1 MFVKPYRSH
10 VTQLN
15 GMTPKLWLE
24 RDLNMAPPKLVKSLT
39 EHYSRFNIDLI
50 PVLNSATSV
59 SFRYVDSD
67 DYIVRDLGYASV
79 IMKSL
84 LDLKITGGF
93 NNRIDSIVNKISRI
107 DKFIGV
113 NNGGLFYQILSRQ
126 TYIRSIV
133 VGLKSGA
140 DCISDIE
147 YIELC
152 YDNKPNVIPFLMPI
166 QKKFPIRTKRTGVK
180 LKLDDYNFENTA
192 VYRTGVKIRLYLE
205 PTPASYLVKKESVN
219 CIEDINI
226 SYFDTVKP
234 GKMSDYLLES
244 TEHHLNIYYKDV
256 DDDLVLAFM
265 EVNKERLSQK
275 FGYTVTHI
283 DKDMINLIEMA
294 IF

>member
-24 RDLNMAPPKLVKSLT
+24 RDLNMAPPKLVKSLK
-39 EHYSRFNIDLI
+39 EHYSRFHSELI

-59 SFRYVDSD
+59 SFQYADSNE
-67 DYIVRDLGYASV
+67 YIVRDIGYASI

-93 NNRIDSIVNKISRI
+93 NNRIDSIVKKLASI

-113 NNGGLFYQILSRQ
+113 SKGGLFYQILSRQ

-133 VGLKSGA
+133 IGLKNGA

-147 YIELC
+147 YVELC
-152 YDNKPNVIPFLMPI
+152 YDNKPDVIPFQMPI
-166 QKKFPIRTKRTGVK
+166 SKKFPIRTKRTGVK
-180 LKLDDYNFENTA
+180 LKIEDYNIENTKL
-192 VYRTGVKIRLYLE
+192 YRTGVKIRLYLK
-205 PTPASYLVKKESVN
+205 PTVASYLVQKESIN
-219 CIEDINI
+219 CVEDMT
-226 SYFDTVKP
+226 YFDTSKP
-234 GKMSDYLLES
+234 PQMSDYLLDS
-244 TEHHLNIYYKDV
+244 TEHHLNVYHKDV
-256 DDDLVLAFM
+256 DDELVLAFL

-275 FGYTVTHI
+275 LGYTVTHI
-283 DKDMINLIEMA
+283 DKAILDIIEMA

>member
-10 VTQLN
+10 VTQMN

-24 RDLNMAPPKLVKSLT
+24 RDLNMAPPKLVTSLR
-39 EHYSRFNIDLI
+39 EHYSRFNSDLL
-50 PVLNSATSV
+50 PVLNTATSV
-59 SFRYVDSD
+59 SFQYADSNE
-67 DYIVRDLGYASV
+67 YIVRDLGYASI

-93 NNRIDSIVNKISRI
+93 NNRIDSIVNKLSRI

-113 NNGGLFYQILSRQ
+113 NKGGLFYQILSRQ
-126 TYIRSIV
+126 TYVRSIV
-133 VGLKSGA
+133 VGLKNGA

-147 YIELC
+147 YVELC
-152 YDNKPNVIPFLMPI
+152 YDNKPNIIPFNKPI
-166 QKKFPIRTKRTGVK
+166 AKKFPVRTKRTGVK
-180 LKLDDYNFENTA
+180 LKLEDNNVENTK

-205 PTPASYLVKKESVN
+205 PTIASYIVKKESVN
-219 CIEDINI
+219 CIEDIT
-226 SYFDTVKP
+226 YFDSRNP
-234 GKMSDYLLES
+234 AQMSDYLLDS
-244 TEHHLNIYYKDV
+244 TEHHLNVYHKDV
-256 DDDLVLAFM
+256 DDELVLAFL

-283 DKDMINLIEMA
+283 DKSILDIIEMA